1 MTFLLNRNCFLRR
14 RETELQGRNK
24 RPGKSRL
31 FKPVAGTKNSPC
43 TVSGNTIPNKMSTKP
58 KVVKHLVALNLSKL
72 TVPQIIANTK
82 LYVQNMTGNTNFP
95 TPSPALS
102 TVSTQLAKLEASYTV
117 SQTRV
122 KGSVATMRADQ
133 KALVILLKAL
143 ASYVE
148 QVANETPDTAEAT
161 IASSGMPLKK
171 PRPHV
176 NKTFS
181 VTLSKDPDTV
191 VLNTKAVKDSSYV
204 YQVTTDATNAN
215 SWTNVIISNTAK
227 YTKNGFSS
235 GTRYYFRVAVITK
248 NVQGPWSPVLS
259 VIVP

>member
-1 MTFLLNRNCFLRR
+1 
-14 RETELQGRNK
+14 
-24 RPGKSRL
+24 
-31 FKPVAGTKNSPC
+31 
-43 TVSGNTIPNKMSTKP
+43 MSTKP
-58 KVVKHLVALNLSKL
+58 KVTKQEVALGLSKL
-72 TVPQIIANTK
+72 TVPQMITNTK

-117 SQTRV
+117 SLTRV
-122 KGSVATMRADQ
+122 KGSVAAMHEDRI
-133 KALVILLKAL
+133 ALVVLLKAL

-148 QVANETPDTAEAT
+148 QIGNSVPETAASV
-161 IASSGMPLKK
+161 ISSSGMPLKK
-171 PRPHV
+171 AKPHV

-191 VLNTKAVKDSSYV
+191 ILNTKAERASSYL

-215 SWTNVIISNTAK
+215 GWTNVIISNTAK